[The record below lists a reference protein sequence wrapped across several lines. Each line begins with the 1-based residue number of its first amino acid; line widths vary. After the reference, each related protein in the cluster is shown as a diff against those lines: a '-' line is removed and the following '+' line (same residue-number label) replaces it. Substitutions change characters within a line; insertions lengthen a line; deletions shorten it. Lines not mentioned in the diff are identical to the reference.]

1 MTSTARR
8 SESICALLPAFNE
21 AENLPEV
28 VDELAATLSLH
39 FEHWRILVVD
49 DGSTD
54 NTEAVVTELRRRHE
68 QFEAIHLRVN
78 RGKSNAL
85 RVGFEAVHEDLVVL
99 LDADGQDDPSEI
111 SSLLESLDTG
121 HDLVTGCRSVRMDR
135 FVKRTTSRVYNR
147 ATSTLTGVD
156 GQDFN
161 SGFKL
166 MRREVAKSINL
177 YGELH
182 RYIPVLAA
190 WLGFRVTEVTVNH
203 RDRLH
208 GVSKFGRSR
217 FWRGMLDLLTVKFLT
232 TYDRRPFHL
241 IGGAGLGVGTVGFGL
256 LVWMLIERLAG
267 NVVGDRPALLA
278 GVTLLV
284 VGVQLVSVGLLAELF
299 LHLHHERRRDLDR
312 GREGTTADGVP

>member
-1 MTSTARR
+1 MTTASHR

-28 VDELAATLSLH
+28 VDELAATLPRH
-39 FEHWRILVVD
+39 FARWRILIVD

-54 NTEAVVTELRRRHE
+54 ETNVVVAELQQRYE
-68 QFEAIHLRVN
+68 QLEAIHLRVN

-85 RVGFEAVHEDLVVL
+85 RVGFESIREDLVVL
-99 LDADGQDDPSEI
+99 LDADGQDDPGEI
-111 SSLLESLDTG
+111 SSLLETLDMG

-135 FVKRTTSRVYNR
+135 FVKRTTSRIYNR

-166 MRREVAKSINL
+166 MRREVAESINL

-241 IGGAGLGVGTVGFGL
+241 IGGAGLGVGAVGSGL
-256 LVWMLIERLAG
+256 LLWMLVERLAG
-267 NVVGDRPALLA
+267 HGVGDRPALLA
-278 GVTLLV
+278 GVTLVV

-299 LHLHHERRRDLDR
+299 LHLHHERRRGLDR
-312 GREGTTADGVP
+312 N

>member
-1 MTSTARR
+1 MTTASHR

-28 VDELAATLSLH
+28 VDELAATLPRH
-39 FEHWRILVVD
+39 FARWRILIVD

-54 NTEAVVTELRRRHE
+54 ETNVVVAELQQRYE
-68 QFEAIHLRVN
+68 QLEAIHLRVN

-85 RVGFEAVHEDLVVL
+85 RVGFESIREDLVVL
-99 LDADGQDDPSEI
+99 LDADGQDDPGEI
-111 SSLLESLDTG
+111 SSLLETLDMG

-166 MRREVAKSINL
+166 MRREVAESINL

-241 IGGAGLGVGTVGFGL
+241 IGGAGLGVGAVGSGL
-256 LVWMLIERLAG
+256 LLWMLVERLAG
-267 NVVGDRPALLA
+267 HGVGDRPALLA
-278 GVTLLV
+278 GVTLVV

-299 LHLHHERRRDLDR
+299 LHVHHERRRGLDR
-312 GREGTTADGVP
+312 N

>member
-1 MTSTARR
+1 MTTASHR

-28 VDELAATLSLH
+28 VDELAATLPRH
-39 FEHWRILVVD
+39 FARWRILIVD

-54 NTEAVVTELRRRHE
+54 ETNVVVAELQQRYE
-68 QFEAIHLRVN
+68 QLEAIHLRVN

-85 RVGFEAVHEDLVVL
+85 RVGFESICEDLVVL
-99 LDADGQDDPSEI
+99 LDADGQDDPGEI
-111 SSLLESLDTG
+111 SSLLETLDMG

-166 MRREVAKSINL
+166 MRRKVAESINL

-241 IGGAGLGVGTVGFGL
+241 IGGAGLGVGAVGSGL
-256 LVWMLIERLAG
+256 LLWMLVERLAG
-267 NVVGDRPALLA
+267 HGVGDRPALLA
-278 GVTLLV
+278 GVTLVV

-312 GREGTTADGVP
+312 D

>member
-1 MTSTARR
+1 MTTASHR

-28 VDELAATLSLH
+28 VDELAATLPRH
-39 FEHWRILVVD
+39 FARWRILIVD

-54 NTEAVVTELRRRHE
+54 ETNVVVAELQQRYE
-68 QFEAIHLRVN
+68 QLEAIHLRVN

-85 RVGFEAVHEDLVVL
+85 RVGFESICEDLVVL
-99 LDADGQDDPSEI
+99 LDADGQDDPGEI
-111 SSLLESLDTG
+111 SSLLETLDMG

-166 MRREVAKSINL
+166 MRREVAESINL

-241 IGGAGLGVGTVGFGL
+241 IGGAGLGVGAVGSGL
-256 LVWMLIERLAG
+256 LLWMLVERLAG
-267 NVVGDRPALLA
+267 HGVGDRPALLA
-278 GVTLLV
+278 GVTLVV

-299 LHLHHERRRDLDR
+299 LHLHHERRRGLDR
-312 GREGTTADGVP
+312 D

>member
-1 MTSTARR
+1 MTTASHR

-28 VDELAATLSLH
+28 VDELAATLRRH
-39 FEHWRILVVD
+39 FARWRILVVD

-54 NTEAVVTELRRRHE
+54 ETNVVVAELQQRYE
-68 QFEAIHLRVN
+68 QLEAIHLRVN

-85 RVGFEAVHEDLVVL
+85 RVGFESIREDLVVL
-99 LDADGQDDPSEI
+99 LDADGQDDPGEI
-111 SSLLESLDTG
+111 SSLLETLDMG

-135 FVKRTTSRVYNR
+135 FVKRTTSRIYNR

-166 MRREVAKSINL
+166 MRREVAESISL

-241 IGGAGLGVGTVGFGL
+241 IGGAGLGVGAVGSGL
-256 LVWMLIERLAG
+256 LLWMLVERLAG
-267 NVVGDRPALLA
+267 HGVCDRPALLA
-278 GVTLLV
+278 GVTLVV
-284 VGVQLVSVGLLAELF
+284 VGVQLVSVGLVAELF
-299 LHLHHERRRDLDR
+299 LHLHHERRRGLDR
-312 GREGTTADGVP
+312 N

>member
-1 MTSTARR
+1 MTTASHR

-28 VDELAATLSLH
+28 VDELAATLRRH
-39 FEHWRILVVD
+39 FARWRILVVD

-54 NTEAVVTELRRRHE
+54 ETNVVVAELQQRYE
-68 QFEAIHLRVN
+68 QLEAIHLRVN

-85 RVGFEAVHEDLVVL
+85 RVGFESIREDLVVL
-99 LDADGQDDPSEI
+99 LDADGQDDPGEI
-111 SSLLESLDTG
+111 SSLLETLDMG

-135 FVKRTTSRVYNR
+135 FVKRTTSRIYNR

-166 MRREVAKSINL
+166 MRREVAESINL

-241 IGGAGLGVGTVGFGL
+241 IGGAGLGVGAVGSGL
-256 LVWMLIERLAG
+256 LLWMLVERLAG
-267 NVVGDRPALLA
+267 HGVGDRPALLA
-278 GVTLLV
+278 GVTLVV

-299 LHLHHERRRDLDR
+299 LHLHHERRRGLDR
-312 GREGTTADGVP
+312 N

>member
-1 MTSTARR
+1 MTTASHR

-28 VDELAATLSLH
+28 VDELAATLRRH
-39 FEHWRILVVD
+39 FARWRILVVD

-54 NTEAVVTELRRRHE
+54 ETNVVVAELQQRYE
-68 QFEAIHLRVN
+68 QLEAIHLRVN

-85 RVGFEAVHEDLVVL
+85 RVGFESIREDLVVL
-99 LDADGQDDPSEI
+99 LDADGQDEPGEI
-111 SSLLESLDTG
+111 SSLLETLDMG

-135 FVKRTTSRVYNR
+135 FVKRTTSRIYNR

-166 MRREVAKSINL
+166 MRREVAESINL

-241 IGGAGLGVGTVGFGL
+241 IGGAGLGVGAVGSGL
-256 LVWMLIERLAG
+256 LLWMLVERLAG
-267 NVVGDRPALLA
+267 HGVGDRPALLA
-278 GVTLLV
+278 GVTLVV

-299 LHLHHERRRDLDR
+299 LHLHHERRRGLDR
-312 GREGTTADGVP
+312 N